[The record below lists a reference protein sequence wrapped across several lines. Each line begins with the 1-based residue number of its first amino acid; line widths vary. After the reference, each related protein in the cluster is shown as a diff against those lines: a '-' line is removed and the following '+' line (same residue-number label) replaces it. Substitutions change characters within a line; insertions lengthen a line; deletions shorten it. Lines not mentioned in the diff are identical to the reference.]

1 MYVYYIYIYK
11 YRWVTHPPSKICANR
26 LYNDCVQA
34 AVLFSDAMRESP
46 MTSKHGGQHALTNA
60 AKEAGNPEDSLF
72 CII

>member
-1 MYVYYIYIYK
+1 M
-11 YRWVTHPPSKICANR
+11 
-26 LYNDCVQA
+26 
-34 AVLFSDAMRESP
+34 LFSDAMRESP